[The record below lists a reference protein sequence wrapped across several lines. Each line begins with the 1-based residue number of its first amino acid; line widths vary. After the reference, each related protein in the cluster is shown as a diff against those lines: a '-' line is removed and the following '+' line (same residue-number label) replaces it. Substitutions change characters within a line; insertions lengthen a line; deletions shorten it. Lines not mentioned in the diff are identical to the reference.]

1 MAARNPAAVAIER
14 LPDRYRGGDP
24 RLAGTRFRIHLGRIR
39 RDVII
44 GRDSC
49 EVVSSN
55 EHEPDVE
62 IRTDPETWLAM
73 DAGKLSGIE
82 AFGQMRLTMRGSIEK
97 SLRFETLFDRPD
109 DGGLRYSLETVENGK
124 VQVSALTAGPGDAP
138 PLLLL
143 HGLGATKAS
152 WLTVVPQ
159 LAKRHRVV
167 ALDLPGFGRSSKP
180 RGAYDAPW
188 FADQV
193 RGVMDVMSID
203 RAFLAGNSMGG
214 RVAME
219 TAMRYPKRVE
229 AIACLCPAAAFNRRP
244 ALWLVKLLR
253 PELGMM
259 ASRLP
264 RGRIRDGLRRLF
276 ADPGCIHESWYDAAI
291 DDFLDTWRSPRSRRA
306 FFTALR
312 NIYLDEPEG
321 ENGFW
326 TRLGK
331 MRAPALFFYGERDG
345 LITHHFARKIA
356 HTLPEAKVL
365 VWEKCGHVPQIEFP
379 DRTAQE
385 ILRFFDR
392 AAATKIA

>member
-1 MAARNPAAVAIER
+1 MAARNPSAIAIER
-14 LPDRYRGGDP
+14 LPERFRGGDP
-24 RLAGTRFRIHLGRIR
+24 RLAETRFRPNLAPIR
-39 RDVII
+39 RDAFIAGDPAEPVP
-44 GRDSC
+44 
-49 EVVSSN
+49 SN
-55 EHEPDVE
+55 AHEPDVE

-73 DAGKLSGIE
+73 DAGTLSGIE
-82 AFGQMRLTMRGSIEK
+82 AFGQRRLTMRGSIEK
-97 SLRFETLFDRPD
+97 SLRFETLFERPD
-109 DGGLRYSLETVENGK
+109 EGGLRYSIETIHTGK
-124 VQVSALTAGPGDAP
+124 VEVSALTAGPGDAP

-143 HGLGATKAS
+143 HGLAATKAS

-180 RGAYDAPW
+180 RGTYDAPW

-193 RGVMDVMSID
+193 RGVMDEMSID
-203 RAFLAGNSMGG
+203 RAFVAGNSMGG

-219 TAMRYPKRVE
+219 TAMRYPERVE
-229 AIACLCPAAAFNRRP
+229 AIACLCPAATFNRRP

-264 RGRIRDGLRRLF
+264 RGRIRDGLQRLF
-276 ADPGCIHESWYDAAI
+276 ADPSCIHESWYDAAI

-312 NIYLDEPEG
+312 NIYLNEPEG
-321 ENGFW
+321 KNGFW

-331 MRAPALFFYGERDG
+331 MEAPALF
-345 LITHHFARKIA
+345 I
-356 HTLPEAKVL
+356 
-365 VWEKCGHVPQIEFP
+365 
-379 DRTAQE
+379 
-385 ILRFFDR
+385 
-392 AAATKIA
+392 

>member
-1 MAARNPAAVAIER
+1 MAARNPAALAVER
-14 LPDRYRGGDP
+14 LPERFRGGDTH
-24 RLAGTRFRIHLGRIR
+24 LSGIRFRIHLGRIR
-39 RDVII
+39 RDVLID
-44 GRDSC
+44 RDSC

-73 DAGKLSGIE
+73 YAGKLSGIE
-82 AFGQMRLTMRGSIEK
+82 AFGRRRLTMRGSIEK
-97 SLRFETLFDRPD
+97 SLQFETLFERPD
-109 DGGLRYSLETVENGK
+109 EGGLRYSLEIIENGAIN
-124 VQVSALTAGPGDAP
+124 VSALMAGSPDRP

-143 HGLGATKAS
+143 HGLAATKAS

-159 LAKRHRVV
+159 LAKRHRVI

-193 RGVMDVMSID
+193 RGVLDALSID

-219 TAMRYPKRVE
+219 TAMRHPERVE

-253 PELGMM
+253 PELGMV

-264 RGRIRDGLRRLF
+264 RDRIRDAQHRLF
-276 ADPGCIHESWYDAAI
+276 ADPSCIHESWYDAAI

-326 TRLGK
+326 TRLRK
-331 MRAPALFFYGERDG
+331 MEAPALFFYGECDE

-356 HTLPEAKVL
+356 STLPKAKVL

-379 DRTAQE
+379 DRTARE

>member
-1 MAARNPAAVAIER
+1 MAARNPAAIAIER
-14 LPDRYRGGDP
+14 LPERYRGSDP

-39 RDVII
+39 RDVVI
-44 GRDSC
+44 GADSC
-49 EVVSSN
+49 EVESSN

-62 IRTDPETWLAM
+62 IRTDPEIWLAM
-73 DAGKLSGIE
+73 YAGKLSGIE
-82 AFGQMRLTMRGSIEK
+82 AFGRGRLTMRGSIEK
-97 SLRFETLFDRPD
+97 SLQFETLFDRPD
-109 DGGLRYSLETVENGK
+109 EGGFRYSLETIENDK
-124 VQVSALTAGPGDAP
+124 IEVSALRAGSPDAP

-159 LAKRHRVV
+159 LAKHHHVV

-188 FADQV
+188 FADHM
-193 RGVMDVMSID
+193 RGVMDALSID

-219 TAMRYPKRVE
+219 IAMRYPERVE

-253 PELGMM
+253 PELGMV

-264 RGRIRDGLRRLF
+264 RGQMRDALHRLF
-276 ADPGCIHESWYDAAI
+276 ADSSCIHESWYDAAI
-291 DDFLDTWRSPRSRRA
+291 DDFLDTWRSHRSRRA

-331 MRAPALFFYGERDG
+331 MKAPALFFYGERDE
-345 LITHHFARKIA
+345 LISHHFARKIA
-356 HTLPEAKVL
+356 RTLPEAKVL
-365 VWEKCGHVPQIEFP
+365 VWERCGHVPQIEFP
-379 DRTAQE
+379 DRTARE

-392 AAATKIA
+392 AASTKIA

>member
-1 MAARNPAAVAIER
+1 MVARSPAAVAIER
-14 LPDRYRGGDP
+14 LPERFVGGSLP
-24 RLAGTRFRIHLGRIR
+24 ASAIRFRIHLGRIR
-39 RDVII
+39 RDVLIE
-44 GRDSC
+44 RDSC
-49 EVVSSN
+49 EVVGAN
-55 EHEPDVE
+55 GHEPDVE

-73 DAGKLSGIE
+73 FSGRLSGIE
-82 AFGQMRLTMRGSIEK
+82 AFGGRRLTMRGSIEK
-97 SLRFETLFDRPD
+97 SLLFETLFERPD
-109 DGGLRYSLETVENGK
+109 KGGLCYSLDMIETGRTK
-124 VQVSALTAGPGDAP
+124 VSALMAGAVDAP

-188 FADQV
+188 FAEQV
-193 RGVMDVMSID
+193 RKVMDGLSID

-219 TAMRYPKRVE
+219 TAMRHPNRVE

-264 RGRIRDGLRRLF
+264 RAQMQGALHRLF
-276 ADPGCIHESWYDAAI
+276 ADPGCLHDSWYEAAI
-291 DDFLDTWRSPRSRRA
+291 DDFLETWRSPRARRA

-321 ENGFW
+321 DNGFW
-326 TRLGK
+326 SRLSK
-331 MRAPALFFYGERDG
+331 METPALFLYGERDE
-345 LITHHFARKIA
+345 LITHHFSRKIRR
-356 HTLPEAKVL
+356 TLPEAEVF
-365 VWEKCGHVPQIEFP
+365 VWEDCGHVPQIELP
-379 DRTAQE
+379 DRTA
-385 ILRFFDR
+385 RAMSHFFSR
-392 AAATKIA
+392 ASARLTA

>member
-1 MAARNPAAVAIER
+1 MAARNPAALAIER
-14 LPDRYRGGDP
+14 LPERFRGGDP
-24 RLAGTRFRIHLGRIR
+24 PLSGNRFRIHLGRIR
-39 RDVII
+39 RDVLID
-44 GRDSC
+44 RDSC
-49 EVVSSN
+49 EVVQSDGT
-55 EHEPDVE
+55 EPDVE

-73 DAGKLSGIE
+73 YAGKLCGIE
-82 AFGQMRLTMRGSIEK
+82 AFGRRRLTMRGSIEK
-97 SLRFETLFDRPD
+97 SLQFETLFERPD
-109 DGGLRYSLETVENGK
+109 EGGLRYSLETIENGRTK
-124 VQVSALTAGPGDAP
+124 VSTLMAGAADAA

-159 LAKRHRVV
+159 LAKHHRVV

-193 RGVMDVMSID
+193 RNVMDGLSIE

-219 TAMRYPKRVE
+219 TAMRHPKRVE
-229 AIACLCPAAAFNRRP
+229 AIACMCPAAAFNRRP

-264 RGRIRDGLRRLF
+264 RAQLLGGLHRLF
-276 ADPGCIHESWYDAAI
+276 ADPRCIHESWYDAAI
-291 DDFLDTWRSPRSRRA
+291 DDFLDTWQSPRARRA

-326 TRLGK
+326 SRLSK
-331 MRAPALFFYGERDG
+331 METPALFLYGECDE
-345 LITHHFARKIA
+345 LITHHFARKIGR
-356 HTLPEAKVL
+356 TLPEAKVL
-365 VWEKCGHVPQIEFP
+365 VWGNCGHVPQIEFP
-379 DRTAQE
+379 DRTARE

-392 AAATKIA
+392 AAVPKIA